1 MGRRSNE
8 GPKSN
13 NERPLIYDNDRS
25 AARGDLLYRRGEIQ
39 IPIADKGIAEIGKAL
54 FFRTTTAPIA
64 AAADCL
70 SRAPRLL
77 VN

>member
-1 MGRRSNE
+1 MGRRSNA

-25 AARGDLLYRRGEIQ
+25 AARGLYRRGEIQ

-54 FFRTTTAPIA
+54 FWYDDTAPI